1 MTFSFMTGVAVSPT
15 TFHFH
20 TALLD
25 KAMWRVPSKIRTASA
40 CVASARMRVLRS
52 QRSAHQ
58 KQMHSLTQMQ
68 SSLLKKTLDMVTI
81 KDITILILGTTNTMA
96 MAMAMGLAVI
106 TTMARTNTLVAMA
119 KAMITTMAITLG
131 IIVVM
136 AVTIDKVS
144 KMSDSKK
151 YLKGKII

>member
-1 MTFSFMTGVAVSPT
+1 
-15 TFHFH
+15 
-20 TALLD
+20 
-25 KAMWRVPSKIRTASA
+25 
-40 CVASARMRVLRS
+40 MRVLRS

-81 KDITILILGTTNTMA
+81 KDITILILG
-96 MAMAMGLAVI
+96 MAMGLAVI

>member
-1 MTFSFMTGVAVSPT
+1 
-15 TFHFH
+15 
-20 TALLD
+20 
-25 KAMWRVPSKIRTASA
+25 
-40 CVASARMRVLRS
+40 
-52 QRSAHQ
+52 
-58 KQMHSLTQMQ
+58 MHSLTQMQ

-81 KDITILILGTTNTMA
+81 KDITILILGTTNPMA
-96 MAMAMGLAVI
+96 KATAMAMGLAVI
-106 TTMARTNTLVAMA
+106 TTMARTN
-119 KAMITTMAITLG
+119 AMITTMATTLG

>member
-1 MTFSFMTGVAVSPT
+1 
-15 TFHFH
+15 
-20 TALLD
+20 
-25 KAMWRVPSKIRTASA
+25 
-40 CVASARMRVLRS
+40 
-52 QRSAHQ
+52 
-58 KQMHSLTQMQ
+58 MHSLTQMQ

-81 KDITILILGTTNTMA
+81 KDITILILGTTNPMA
-96 MAMAMGLAVI
+96 KATAMAMGLAVI
-106 TTMARTNTLVAMA
+106 TTMARTN
-119 KAMITTMAITLG
+119 AMITTMG

>member
-1 MTFSFMTGVAVSPT
+1 M
-15 TFHFH
+15 
-20 TALLD
+20 
-25 KAMWRVPSKIRTASA
+25 
-40 CVASARMRVLRS
+40 LRS

-81 KDITILILGTTNTMA
+81 KDITILILGTTNPMA
-96 MAMAMGLAVI
+96 KATAMAMGLAVI
-106 TTMARTNTLVAMA
+106 TTMARTN
-119 KAMITTMAITLG
+119 AMITTMG

>member
-1 MTFSFMTGVAVSPT
+1 
-15 TFHFH
+15 
-20 TALLD
+20 
-25 KAMWRVPSKIRTASA
+25 
-40 CVASARMRVLRS
+40 
-52 QRSAHQ
+52 
-58 KQMHSLTQMQ
+58 MHSLTQMQ

-81 KDITILILGTTNTMA
+81 KDITILILGTT
-96 MAMAMGLAVI
+96 
-106 TTMARTNTLVAMA
+106 MARTN
-119 KAMITTMAITLG
+119 AMITTMG